1 MEYIS
6 LAGAQCYTKPSKAR
20 GSGYAADH
28 GDGSQRREAG
38 DERYLHPRSP
48 RPSRPLH
55 APQAGPRKVAM
66 RPSPLPSEPTSCP
79 PPRQWR
85 SRPPLYLARR
95 SAAPRSPSRGPHR
108 QRLAATGSIAPQ
120 AGRSHAALSGSD
132 ALSGRRR
139 AVRAALARVG
149 SWYYA
154 LGGATRRRGDNTGL
168 ALSPSVVF
176 RTPLSRQGNK

>member
-6 LAGAQCYTKPSKAR
+6 LAGAQCCTKPSKAR

-154 LGGATRRRGDNTGL
+154 LGGATRRRGDKTGL